1 MPASSISGPLPLAV
15 KLTEQPKSPNLQ
27 TPALVTFT
35 YQVKTLVGAKIK
47 QARLFFTHQNITGLD
62 VQMNHLTLM
71 AMLQSTGDLHRYAS
85 SAIDLF
91 VLRSQCLLTWSR
103 KIKLFEPSEGIFRD
117 PTKYWT
123 TKKICK
129 IGPLGPKEKI
139 DFFSFFLMRKRLS
152 SGQKWFLRPYFP
164 LIRGM
169 FVFRSGLRF
178 SFRALEVPK
187 PRLRK
192 RPY

>member
-1 MPASSISGPLPLAV
+1 MPASSISGPLRLAV

-103 KIKLFEPSEGIFRD
+103 KIKLFEPSEDIFRD

-123 TKKICK
+123 LFEYFNYFTRISRPSKFGLLSCCRTCPLEGIFTKPHLFLVLLGELLLLLISLS
-129 IGPLGPKEKI
+129 PL
-139 DFFSFFLMRKRLS
+139 LL
-152 SGQKWFLRPYFP
+152 
-164 LIRGM
+164 
-169 FVFRSGLRF
+169 
-178 SFRALEVPK
+178 
-187 PRLRK
+187 
-192 RPY
+192 

>member
-103 KIKLFEPSEGIFRD
+103 KINCSNRPKIFSEI
-117 PTKYWT
+117 PPN
-123 TKKICK
+123 
-129 IGPLGPKEKI
+129 IGPPKK
-139 DFFSFFLMRKRLS
+139 FAK
-152 SGQKWFLRPYFP
+152 SGH
-164 LIRGM
+164 
-169 FVFRSGLRF
+169 
-178 SFRALEVPK
+178 
-187 PRLRK
+187 
-192 RPY
+192 